1 MTLNLKSL
9 RIHIIALLGMVMFL
23 VMLVAVFRAYERRSS
38 DISKALLQLQTQ
50 TDAIAIQQRQL
61 LQGINTL
68 ANTILVNRDL
78 GSLNSRQSCI
88 DTLARFQE
96 WNHALES
103 ASILTPDGEMR
114 CSTLANQSQ
123 FRGEI
128 SRKFLQHVQRSIYPV
143 QHDPMVSGMTEKWSL
158 PIAVSLRNGT
168 DPPKG
173 ILLLSFNLDFLRI
186 QFQNNPLQS
195 LMRMGVV
202 DQRGTVYTH
211 YPDPA
216 RMVGQ
221 DISQTPFHKNILE
234 KGGRGIGEENGLDG
248 QSRIYAFTPF
258 IETPS
263 GTIYVWVSVY
273 KKTATLVANQQFQ
286 EAIFVGFILTASS
299 FLLIW
304 LGSEK
309 LFLQPLAAITN
320 AAKRLS
326 QGDYLSRTG
335 IPHDSSEI
343 GQLATT
349 FDDMAL
355 AMMDKSEILRLNRT
369 LRVLSSVSSTI
380 IQAKNEEDLLQKIC
394 QVIVDTGDYSLAWIA
409 FRKNSTEKEM
419 RIVAHYGANIDILK
433 KIPLSWGGGEYGH
446 GPSMRAFTS
455 GSIELVHHLEKDPG
469 IGPWRQIVK
478 ERGYRS
484 VIALPLKEHGDSF
497 GILSIYSTQTNA
509 FSPEEVELLEKMTE
523 ELTFGISNHR
533 AHQDRA
539 RAEELSARQRRFD
552 LATGLP
558 NSIELDLQLSKFIN
572 DAKRSG
578 EELSIIILKIER
590 VSDIQ
595 DAIGFFGA
603 DTITKQV
610 GILLAQE
617 VGPIYYVARISHD
630 VFSIII
636 PISIEH
642 PNKAAIRL
650 HTLFEKP
657 FEYSGIP
664 IDVQITIGIALFPK
678 HASDPDTLLR
688 LATIATRQAI
698 VEENWFSFYSDR
710 LEKGKIGQLT
720 LLSNLRKAIREGE
733 LILNYQPK
741 VCTTTMAVTGVEALV
756 RWKHPERGMIP
767 PNDFIPLAE
776 QTGLIKPLTYKVL
789 AIAMQQAAQW
799 KKSKTTVRIAVNISP
814 NCLRDTNFSQRLTEM
829 SEQFNI
835 QLNYF
840 DLEITETALMENPEE
855 FREILVNL
863 SKVGMNVFIDDFG
876 TGYSSLAYLAKLP
889 IHALKLDRSFI
900 IQMDDTKHEL
910 IVANTITLAHSLGIK
925 VVAEG
930 VETENSVNHLKQRGC
945 DEIQGYI
952 YSKPLAADD
961 FLQWHR
967 LFQDSFSA

>member
-1 MTLNLKSL
+1 MTPNLKSL
-9 RIHIIALLGMVMFL
+9 RIQILALLGIVMFL
-23 VMLVAVFRAYERRSS
+23 VMTVAIFRAYERRTS

-50 TDAIAIQQRQL
+50 TDAMATQQRQL
-61 LQGINTL
+61 LQGVNTL
-68 ANTILVNRDL
+68 ANTILLSRDL
-78 GSLNSRQSCI
+78 TSLNSRQSCI

-96 WNHALES
+96 WNPALES
-103 ASILTPDGEMR
+103 ASILSPDGEIR
-114 CSTLANQSQ
+114 CSTLLHQSQ

-128 SRKFLQHVQRSIYPV
+128 SRKFLQHVQRGIYPV
-143 QHDPMVSGMTEKWSL
+143 QHDPMVSGVTEKWSL
-158 PIAVSLRNGT
+158 PIAVSLRNGST
-168 DPPKG
+168 APKA
-173 ILLLSFNLDFLRI
+173 ILLLSFNLDSIRI
-186 QFQNNPLQS
+186 QFQNSPLQS
-195 LMRMGVV
+195 LMRMGIV

-234 KGGRGIGEENGLDG
+234 KGGRGVGEENGLDG
-248 QSRIYAFTPF
+248 QPRIYAFTPF
-258 IETPS
+258 AETPT
-263 GTIYVWVSVY
+263 GTLYIWISVY
-273 KKTATLVANQQFQ
+273 KKTTTSVANQQFQ
-286 EAIFVGFILTASS
+286 EAIIIGLVLTTAS

-309 LFLQPLAAITN
+309 LFLRPLAAITN
-320 AAKRLS
+320 AAKQLS

-335 IPHDSSEI
+335 IQHDSSEI

-349 FDDMAL
+349 FDQMAL
-355 AMMDKSEILRLNRT
+355 AMADKSEILRLNRA
-369 LRVLSSVSSTI
+369 LRVLSNVSNTI
-380 IQAKNEEDLLQKIC
+380 VHAKSEEELLQKIC
-394 QVIVDTGDYSLAWIA
+394 QIIVEAGDYSLAWIA
-409 FRKNSTEKEM
+409 FRKYSTEKEM
-419 RIVAHYGANIDILK
+419 RIISHYGANIDFLK
-433 KIPLSWGGGEYGH
+433 KIPISWGGGEYGH
-446 GPSMRAFTS
+446 GPSMRAFAS
-455 GSIELVHHLEKDPG
+455 GSTELVHQLDQDPG
-469 IGPWRQIVK
+469 IGPWRQIVE
-478 ERGYRS
+478 ERGYRAS
-484 VIALPLKEHGDSF
+484 ISLPLKDDGNSF
-497 GILSIYSTQTNA
+497 GVLSIYSTQPHA
-509 FSPEEVELLEKMTE
+509 FSPEEVSLLEKMTE

-533 AHQDRA
+533 AHQDRE
-539 RAEELSARQRRFD
+539 RAEELSARQKRFD
-552 LATGLP
+552 LSTGLP
-558 NSIELDLQLSKFIN
+558 NSIELDLQLSKFIE
-572 DAKRSG
+572 DAKKSG

-590 VSDIQ
+590 LSDIQ
-595 DAIGFFGA
+595 NAIGFFGA
-603 DTITKQV
+603 DAITKQV
-610 GILLAQE
+610 GILLTKEIGA
-617 VGPIYYVARISHD
+617 IYYIARISHD

-636 PISIEH
+636 PLSVEQ
-642 PNKAAIRL
+642 PDKAAIRL

-688 LATIATRQAI
+688 LATIATRQAAM
-698 VEENWFSFYSDR
+698 EENWFSFYSDR

-741 VCTTTMAVTGVEALV
+741 VCTTTRVVTGVEALV

-789 AIAMQQAAQW
+789 AIAIQQAAQW
-799 KKSKTTVRIAVNISP
+799 KKSKTVIRIAVNISP
-814 NCLRDTNFSQRLTEM
+814 NCLRDTKFSQRLIEM

-835 QLNYF
+835 QLNYI

-863 SKVGMNVFIDDFG
+863 SNIGMNVFIDDFG

-900 IQMDDTKHEL
+900 IQMNDTKHEL
-910 IVANTITLAHSLGIK
+910 IVANTIVLAHSLGIK

-930 VETENSVNHLKQRGC
+930 VETEHSANHLKQRGC
-945 DEIQGYI
+945 DEIQGYL
-952 YSKPLAADD
+952 YSNPLAADD
-961 FLQWHR
+961 FLQWHQS
-967 LFQDSFSA
+967 FQVSAST